1 MLKNDIF
8 NCPIVVFEKLEL
20 ERYNQILWVIFT
32 HVTSY
37 FPPIIN
43 KFPTKLLTSS
53 RAVIKL
59 KGATLN
65 HLKLPLQVENFH
77 FLKRFIKQFYS
88 RKILQATAGQDK
100 VVVSN
105 YI

>member
-1 MLKNDIF
+1 MGYFYACD
-8 NCPIVVFEKLEL
+8 
-20 ERYNQILWVIFT
+20 VIF
-32 HVTSY
+32 SSDY
-37 FPPIIN
+37 N
-43 KFPTKLLTSS
+43 KFPAKLLTSS

-59 KGATLN
+59 QGAILN
-65 HLKLPLQVENFH
+65 HLKLPLRVENFH